1 MRQLTDSYGGLRQN
15 GDARYPQGSS
25 GFQRLLAAY
34 AQNRNFEATTVFANA
49 VRRVPVKKKA
59 IQPRTIFTL
68 SEVSVLLRLPD
79 PEKRL
84 GFRDQVLLNLM
95 YASGARTQEI
105 CDLKVRDFFKE
116 KNLYKLTITGKGNK
130 TRRIVIASPSGIL
143 LERYLIETGR
153 AGQADAYIF
162 TSQTHPQMTI
172 SCIEEIYKKYVAIAR
187 AENPG
192 MFLEKRYTPHTM
204 RHTTATHMLEAGIPM
219 MAIKNFLGHSSISTT
234 ERYAELS
241 QGTVNRHIRDWNEK
255 WFSQQKESSVKRK
268 KENQLPDFLK

>member
-1 MRQLTDSYGGLRQN
+1 MPL
-15 GDARYPQGSS
+15 SS
-25 GFQRLLAAY
+25 GLSPNTVRSYKHSFRLLFQYIHQVKKKEAGEILFRDLDYETVDGFLRWIETERGCSVSTRNLRLSALASFAAY

-95 YASGARTQEI
+95 YASGARAQEI

-153 AGQADAYIF
+153 ADR
-162 TSQTHPQMTI
+162 QMHI
-172 SCIEEIYKKYVAIAR
+172 SLPAR
-187 AENPG
+187 P
-192 MFLEKRYTPHTM
+192 
-204 RHTTATHMLEAGIPM
+204 
-219 MAIKNFLGHSSISTT
+219 
-234 ERYAELS
+234 
-241 QGTVNRHIRDWNEK
+241 IR
-255 WFSQQKESSVKRK
+255 R
-268 KENQLPDFLK
+268 